1 MNLLQ
6 TSAVGVL
13 LASLTACGGAAI
25 PPAPAQAQVITVIN
39 GQLSGGS
46 ATTVTLPAGDKV
58 LSSATS
64 DASGRFTLVLP
75 GSATLSTNQTPL
87 RSGLLKD
94 MGCTG
99 TLDVADPATGSFGVA
114 MLQTPAGR
122 FMNATVSRTL
132 LSRSLVGKAYLY
144 VDRATVASGTLD
156 CSAATGIPTKVNVAL
171 NVSPGWNVLAIYI
184 NGNVGLGGV
193 SVSGKLQNGGG
204 PVDEV
209 STWTDEKSIQTQLGQ

>member
-1 MNLLQ
+1 MNSLQ
-6 TSAVGVL
+6 LGTVSIL
-13 LASLTACGGAAI
+13 LALLTACGGAAI

-58 LSSATS
+58 LSSTTS
-64 DASGRFTLVLP
+64 DAGGRFTLVLP
-75 GSATLSTNQTPL
+75 DSATLSTNQTPL
-87 RSGLLKD
+87 STGLLKD
-94 MGCTG
+94 LGCTG
-99 TLDVADPATGSFGVA
+99 TLDVADAATRSFGVA

-122 FMNATVSRTL
+122 YMNATVSRTL

-144 VDRATVASGTLD
+144 VDRPTVASGTLD
-156 CSAATGIPTKVNVAL
+156 CSAATGLPTKVDVSL
-171 NVSPGWNVLAIYI
+171 NVSTGWNVLAIYI

-193 SVSGKLQNGGG
+193 SVSGRLQNGGG

-209 STWTDEKSIQTQLGQ
+209 STWTDEKSIQAQLGQ